1 MQGTPMKDTPKTSL
15 IRFSVM
21 TTGLLLL
28 SACQPDAPSA
38 STQSSTAD
46 ATPVAIVIHGGAGT
60 ITREAMTEAR
70 ETAIRSALQQALEAG
85 HQRLQAGGTSIEAVI
100 DAINVME
107 DAPEFNAGR
116 GAVLN
121 HEGFVELDASL
132 MDGATGQA
140 GAIAGASTQDGG
152 IRYPIRAARA
162 VMTDSPHVMLSGA
175 GAETFASNQGLEF
188 IESDWFITDF
198 RYQQWQDAQTARLDD
213 GPVGSTNA
221 PWYSTVGAVALDQ
234 AGNLAAGTSTG
245 GMTNKRFGRIGDS
258 PIIGAGTYADNASC
272 AVSAT
277 GHGEFFIRHVVAYD
291 ICARMRYQGAS
302 LDRAADE
309 VINRVLVDAGG
320 DGGVIAMDRHGHIA
334 MPFNTEGMYR
344 ASINTDGQMTIAIY
358 GDEGAS
364 GSQ

>member
-1 MQGTPMKDTPKTSL
+1 MTSL
-15 IRFSVM
+15 IRFSII
-21 TTGLLLL
+21 TTGLILL
-28 SACQPDAPSA
+28 SACQPEAPVANTDQASA
-38 STQSSTAD
+38 PRANSNTGSDNAS
-46 ATPVAIVIHGGAGT
+46 VAIVIHGGAGT
-60 ITREAMTEAR
+60 ITREAMTPDREA
-70 ETAIRSALQQALEAG
+70 AIRGALEQALKAG
-85 HQRLQAGGTSIEAVI
+85 HDRLSAGDTSIEAVI
-100 DAINVME
+100 AAINVME

-152 IRYPIRAARA
+152 IRYPIRAAHA

-175 GAETFASNQGLEF
+175 GAEAFATTQGLEF

-198 RYQQWQDAQTARLDD
+198 RYQQWEDARSARAGNTDTAR
-213 GPVGSTNA
+213 
-221 PWYSTVGAVALDQ
+221 WYSTVGAVALDQ
-234 AGNLAAGTSTG
+234 NGNLAAGTSTG

-291 ICARMRYQGAS
+291 ICARMRHKGVS
-302 LDRAADE
+302 LDQAAHE
-309 VINRVLVDAGG
+309 VIHGVLVDAGG
-320 DGGVIAMDRHGHIA
+320 DGGVIAMDRQGHIA

-344 ASINTDGQMTIAIY
+344 ASIDANGQMTIAIY
-358 GDEGAS
+358 GDEVANPS
-364 GSQ
+364 E